1 MERDLARDMSVDVA
15 AGDGRHVDV
24 VDDDDASSLL
34 MLSSLEEEEDAIDEV
49 LIFRNDR
56 VLGWWEWGCAA
67 RRLDTVSNGG
77 RRNMLCFG
85 SA

>member
-24 VDDDDASSLL
+24 DDDDDDASSLL

-56 VLGWWEWGCAA
+56 VLG
-67 RRLDTVSNGG
+67 
-77 RRNMLCFG
+77 
-85 SA
+85 